1 MRKSAFLY
9 FLLNVSPWKDNPDLN
24 YPCSVNTPCLR
35 ECLKS
40 QCAGSISSTQ
50 ARNGARNVRFQFV
63 HLPLGTSYATRS
75 EWPNI
80 VTAMMIIIHPQAIMI
95 NETRKPHWSNSNTQS
110 TKSLPSTLFSR
121 KLFLILTEKLQPF
134 QDTFDNHKKIE
145 LHILKTRWTICNLR
159 HTYVK
164 KVFQLSHYNPLLGP
178 SPLIYMSDI
187 YEWQIKRSWE
197 FTHLLYFRIE

>member
-1 MRKSAFLY
+1 MLCVALY
-9 FLLNVSPWKDNPDLN
+9 EEICFSLFLLNVPMTIQISIIPVVWTHLASVSVWNRIVQVPSPP
-24 YPCSVNTPCLR
+24 PR
-35 ECLKS
+35 
-40 QCAGSISSTQ
+40 
-50 ARNGARNVRFQFV
+50 RNGARNVRFQFV

-80 VTAMMIIIHPQAIMI
+80 VIAMMIIIHPQAIMI
-95 NETRKPHWSNSNTQS
+95 NETHVNLTDQIAIQS

-134 QDTFDNHKKIE
+134 QDIFDNHKKIE
-145 LHILKTRWTICNLR
+145 LHILKPRWTICNLR

-187 YEWQIKRSWE
+187 WV
-197 FTHLLYFRIE
+197 TD

>member
-1 MRKSAFLY
+1 MSEIALCRFH
-9 FLLNVSPWKDNPDLN
+9 LLHPGAKWSQKRQVSVCPSTSWHILCNKIRVTEYCYRYDDYYSSSSNNDQW
-24 YPCSVNTPCLR
+24 NTC
-35 ECLKS
+35 
-40 QCAGSISSTQ
+40 
-50 ARNGARNVRFQFV
+50 
-63 HLPLGTSYATRS
+63 
-75 EWPNI
+75 
-80 VTAMMIIIHPQAIMI
+80 
-95 NETRKPHWSNSNTQS
+95 KPHWSNSNTQS

-134 QDTFDNHKKIE
+134 QDIFDNHKKIE
-145 LHILKTRWTICNLR
+145 LHILKPRWTICNLR

-197 FTHLLYFRIE
+197 FTHLLYFQIE